1 MLVEIGGGRKTS
13 NDKID
18 PSCGLYLN
26 KKINDKINVGEPII
40 EIFGNNK
47 NKIDSVEKIFDNIIF
62 ISNEKNNEEKQ
73 IIYE

>member
-1 MLVEIGGGRKTS
+1 MLVEIWWGRKSS

-18 PSCGLYLN
+18 PSCGLHVN
-26 KKINDKINVGEPII
+26 KKLNDKINIGEPIL

>member
-1 MLVEIGGGRKTS
+1 MYNLSALTRF
-13 NDKID
+13 
-18 PSCGLYLN
+18 
-26 KKINDKINVGEPII
+26 GEKLLQPTRLHYILI
-40 EIFGNNK
+40 GNNK